1 MKEIHYFFAPDA
13 EITEEL
19 PDEEARHAAKV
30 LRLNR
35 GDEIVLIDGKGLFH
49 KAKVV
54 EISPR
59 SCRYSIYESERS
71 LPTWSGRIHLA
82 VAPTK
87 NMERVEWLGR
97 KSRRNRLRRVVF
109 RLLPLFRKA
118 DIEARPHR
126 KNTCIGCQAEP

>member
-54 EISPR
+54 EISRVPADIVFMNR
-59 SCRYSIYESERS
+59 N
-71 LPTWSGRIHLA
+71 
-82 VAPTK
+82 VACL
-87 NMERVEWLGR
+87 LGADEYIW
-97 KSRRNRLRRVVF
+97 
-109 RLLPLFRKA
+109 LLPLRKTWSA
-118 DIEARPHR
+118 WS
-126 KNTCIGCQAEP
+126 GW